1 MAESTAVSTLQ
12 VRQLSADRLDD
23 LRPLW
28 LELLVHHGAVAP
40 QLPPTLPEDES
51 WDRRRAEYAGWL
63 RAPGSFVLVADQGGV
78 LLGYLLVEVQPGDDT
93 WQMGER
99 VAEVQTLVVTRTSRS
114 TRVGT
119 ALMDAAEQ
127 ELARRGVSGMRV
139 GVVSTNEDA
148 VRFYRRR
155 GFDPYL
161 LELYKRI

>member
-1 MAESTAVSTLQ
+1 
-12 VRQLSADRLDD
+12 LSADRLDD

-28 LELLVHHGAVAP
+28 LELLAHHGAVAP

-51 WDRRRAEYAGWL
+51 WDRRRTEYAGWL

-119 ALMDAAEQ
+119 ALMDAAEK
-127 ELARRGVSGMRV
+127 ELARRGVTGMRV